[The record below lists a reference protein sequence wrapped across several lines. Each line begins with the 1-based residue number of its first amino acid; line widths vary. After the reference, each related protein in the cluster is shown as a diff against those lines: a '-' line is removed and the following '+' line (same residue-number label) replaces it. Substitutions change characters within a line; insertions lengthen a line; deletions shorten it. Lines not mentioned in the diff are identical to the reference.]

1 MLRSSKKCNLQ
12 SCALKIMPLGLN
24 KIFGNSMC
32 KSGQSLEKRQM
43 EQSAENLGDRNNC
56 SLEGEKGQEASLF
69 IFTKF
74 GEHSL
79 PQLPPQDQTSSKWES
94 RGVCQHW
101 GQGPTDPVACF
112 LSFAPLGFQDDNST
126 RASVPPVPSLS
137 IPIHL

>member
-1 MLRSSKKCNLQ
+1 
-12 SCALKIMPLGLN
+12 
-24 KIFGNSMC
+24 MC

-74 GEHSL
+74 GEHGL

-101 GQGPTDPVACF
+101 GSRPHGPSGLF
-112 LSFAPLGFQDDNST
+112 LVFCSLGIS
-126 RASVPPVPSLS
+126 R
-137 IPIHL
+137 